1 MYAVIYLD
9 STGAYQSGMTFQD
22 PTVSV
27 TTYQTAGIY
36 IKDENTLY
44 ASVFSTTTPPIS
56 YLA

>member
-9 STGAYQSGMTFQD
+9 STGGYQSGMTFQD
-22 PTVSV
+22 STVSV
-27 TTYQTAGIY
+27 TAYQTAGIY

-44 ASVFSTTTPPIS
+44 ASVFSTTDSTIS

>member
-1 MYAVIYLD
+1 MYAVIFLD

-22 PTVSV
+22 STFSVS
-27 TTYQTAGIY
+27 TYQTAGIY

-44 ASVFSTTTPPIS
+44 ASVFSTTDSTIS

>member
-22 PTVSV
+22 STVSV
-27 TTYQTAGIY
+27 TAYQTAGIY

-44 ASVFSTTTPPIS
+44 ASVFSITDSTIS